1 MYKIRIVTSTTAT
14 LMLLLFASDAS
25 AQFLKNLKSQVKE
38 TVKQTVEQRSTE
50 KASNATNT
58 AIDKTSSTVGTEA
71 KKVLTG
77 HKEDTGA
84 EPAVSVE
91 NSGVGSLPTESSPVP
106 AVVEVNYQSYDFV
119 PGDKIIF
126 QPDISGEADAELPAR
141 FVIKKGNA
149 EIQTFQGE
157 KFLHLDA
164 GGHTTVMPL
173 MDTESYLPEQFTVE
187 FDMMYENPRTDYFSS
202 VNDFSVYFYTA
213 DDENYD
219 GYGLS
224 MFKIHSN
231 SQTFLGG
238 VNAGA
243 VNVSDEVKTALN
255 TNNTWHHIAVYVR
268 KNIAK
273 AYISSS
279 RVQATNNFPTG
290 AAKLA
295 IRTDGNYGF
304 KIRNFR
310 LAAGGDDK
318 YNKIV
323 TDGKFITHGIQ
334 FDVAQATIKPE
345 SMGAIN
351 EVAKLMK
358 DHGDLDFEIRGHTD
372 SDGDEDANMAL
383 SQQRAEAVKAKLME
397 AGIEDSRLTTKG
409 FGESQPLDT
418 NDTAEGKA
426 NNRRVEFVKR

>member
-1 MYKIRIVTSTTAT
+1 LSP
-14 LMLLLFASDAS
+14 
-25 AQFLKNLKSQVKE
+25 
-38 TVKQTVEQRSTE
+38 
-50 KASNATNT
+50 
-58 AIDKTSSTVGTEA
+58 
-71 KKVLTG
+71 
-77 HKEDTGA
+77 
-84 EPAVSVE
+84 EP
-91 NSGVGSLPTESSPVP
+91 SPVP
-106 AVVEVNYQSYDFV
+106 AVVGVSYQSYDFV

-126 QPDISGEADAELPAR
+126 EPDISDEADAELPAR
-141 FVIKKGNA
+141 FVIRKGYA

-164 GGHTTVMPL
+164 GSYTTVMPL

-202 VNDFSVYFYTA
+202 VNDFGVYFYAA
-213 DDENYD
+213 DDENYG

-224 MFKIHSN
+224 VFKIHSN

-255 TNNTWHHIAVYVR
+255 TNNIWHHIAIYVR

-273 AYISSS
+273 AYIGSS
-279 RVQATNNFPTG
+279 RVQATNNFPAG
-290 AAKLA
+290 AARLA

-304 KIRNFR
+304 KIKNFR

-351 EVAKLMK
+351 EVAKLLK
-358 DHGDLDFEIRGHTD
+358 DHGDLNFEIRGHTD
-372 SDGDEDANMAL
+372 SDGEEGANMEL
-383 SQQRAEAVKAKLME
+383 SQQRADAVKAKLME
-397 AGIEDSRLTTKG
+397 AGIEDSRLSTKG

>member
-1 MYKIRIVTSTTAT
+1 MYQIRIITASVAT
-14 LMLLLFASDAS
+14 LMLLFLASTAS

-38 TVKQTVEQRSTE
+38 TVKQTVEQRTME
-50 KASNATNT
+50 KASSATNT
-58 AIDKTSSTVGTEA
+58 AIDKTSSAVGTEA

-77 HKEDTGA
+77 HKEDVDE

-91 NSGVGSLPTESSPVP
+91 NAEVASVSPEASP
-106 AVVEVNYQSYDFV
+106 APAAVVANYRSYDFV

-126 QPDISGEADAELPAR
+126 QPDLSGESDAELPAR
-141 FVIKKGNA
+141 FVIRKGNA
-149 EIQTFQGE
+149 EIQTYEGE

-164 GGHTTVMPL
+164 GGYTTVMPL
-173 MDTESYLPEQFTVE
+173 MDAESYLPEQFTVE

-224 MFKIHSN
+224 MFKIRSN
-231 SQTFLGG
+231 SQTLLGG
-238 VNAGA
+238 TGAGA
-243 VNVSDEVKTALN
+243 VNVSDEVKKALN

-268 KNIAK
+268 RNIAK
-273 AYISSS
+273 AYIGSS

-304 KIRNFR
+304 KIKNFR

-334 FDVAQATIKPE
+334 FDVAQATLKPE

-358 DHGDLDFEIRGHTD
+358 DHGDLNFEIRGHTD
-372 SDGDEDANMAL
+372 SDGDEDANMEL
-383 SQQRAEAVKAKLME
+383 SQQRADAVKAELME
-397 AGIEDSRLTTKG
+397 AGIEESRLTTKG
-409 FGESQPLDT
+409 FGESQPLNS